1 MMSACCLQLLFK
13 IVVSEKLKK
22 QLKENILDHF
32 GLKDTS
38 KGS

>member
-22 QLKENILDHF
+22 QLKESILDHF
-32 GLKDTS
+32 GLKDAN